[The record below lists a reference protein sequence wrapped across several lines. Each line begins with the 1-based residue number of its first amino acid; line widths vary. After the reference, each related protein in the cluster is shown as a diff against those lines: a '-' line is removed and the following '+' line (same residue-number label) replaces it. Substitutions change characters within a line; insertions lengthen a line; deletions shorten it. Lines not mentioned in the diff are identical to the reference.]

1 MERVALGDVVER
13 VSWRKNEKGEG
24 RGLFGWRGGGGVSL
38 SVGGLGSREGG
49 REGEDGGAGR
59 LGCGGC
65 VLR

>member
-1 MERVALGDVVER
+1 MERVALGGVVER
-13 VSWRKNEKGEG
+13 GSWRKNEKEAKEG
-24 RGLFGWRGGGGVSL
+24 VWMEGGGGVSL